1 MNDDNR
7 HLERRI
13 VDAAQA
19 HVVAH
24 RKMGYCSVLFEA
36 SKQQNMQCGDDRAL
50 SRDLVAVRKSELEVD
65 ETWAR
70 LVDACHALDAMR
82 GER

>member
-13 VDAAQA
+13 VEAAQA
-19 HVVAH
+19 HVIAH
-24 RKMGYCSVLFEA
+24 RKAGNCTVLLES
-36 SKQQNMQCGDDRAL
+36 SKRNLQCGDDRSLA
-50 SRDLVAVRKSELEVD
+50 RDLVALSKAQLEVN

-70 LVDACHALDAMR
+70 LVEACHALDAMR